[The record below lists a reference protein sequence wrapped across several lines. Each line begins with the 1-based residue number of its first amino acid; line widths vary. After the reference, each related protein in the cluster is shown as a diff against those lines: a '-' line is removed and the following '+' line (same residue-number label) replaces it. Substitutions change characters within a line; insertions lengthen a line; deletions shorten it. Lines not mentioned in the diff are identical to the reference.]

1 MRSLQIIDGVDNQAP
16 GLNFSLGNFLG
27 TTELDTKGVE
37 IIVGA
42 NSALYGP
49 NAFNGVI
56 YMETNNNIFK
66 EYCSNCGYELELVRE
81 FLKL

>member
-1 MRSLQIIDGVDNQAP
+1 M
-16 GLNFSLGNFLG
+16 G
-27 TTELDTKGVE
+27 TGELDTKGVE

-56 YMETNNNIFK
+56 YMETKDPFLFPGTSYQLK
-66 EYCSNCGYELELVRE
+66 VGEQALVENAFR
-81 FLKL
+81 FAKVYKDKDKRNL

>member
-1 MRSLQIIDGVDNQAP
+1 M
-16 GLNFSLGNFLG
+16 G
-27 TTELDTKGVE
+27 TGELDTKGVE

-56 YMETNNNIFK
+56 YMEILIHSLFPVIVSICK
-66 EYCSNCGYELELVRE
+66 SR
-81 FLKL
+81 